1 MTLIAL
7 GGLKESGKDTAAD
20 HLVEVH
26 GFVKFGMSDA
36 LNDAML
42 TLNPWIM
49 LDYPERI
56 GYLRTTTW
64 EPVKYRDLHDAVGYV
79 AAKRHSEVREF
90 LQVLG
95 TEVGRDMIDPDV
107 WVSIMRDRIEE
118 KLKAG
123 VPVALTAA
131 RFPNELA
138 MVRELGG
145 LAVWVERDAVR
156 PSEAVAGPRV
166 YTGTQSVTK
175 SLSEAHR
182 AVEQHASETSVGPSD
197 FDIVIENNGTL
208 EELYE
213 ETDELPN
220 IAGRGT
226 AFLKATLGEHMV
238 NWPAYDH

>member
-20 HLVEVH
+20 YLVAAH

-42 TLNPWIM
+42 KLNPWIM

-79 AAKRHSEVREF
+79 AAKRHHEVREF
-90 LQVLG
+90 LQLLG
-95 TEVGRDMIDPDV
+95 TEVGRDMINPDV
-107 WVSIMRDRIEE
+107 WVSIMRRRIEQ
-118 KLKAG
+118 KLAEG

-138 MVRELGG
+138 MIRELSG
-145 LAVWVERDAVR
+145 LAVWVERSAVR
-156 PSEAVAGPRV
+156 PSEDTEEPEEGSDTREAGKRV
-166 YTGTQSVTK
+166 
-175 SLSEAHR
+175 SEAHR
-182 AVEQHASETSVGPSD
+182 AVQQHSSENSVTPED
-197 FDIVIENNGTL
+197 FDIIIENDGTL
-208 EELYE
+208 EELYAQVDDLV
-213 ETDELPN
+213 TWELKP
-220 IAGRGT
+220 RP
-226 AFLKATLGEHMV
+226 ATFA
-238 NWPAYDH
+238 PPYDR